1 MDINGSHKSS
11 AFGYRI
17 QLLAILL
24 GLSAILILFF
34 SGCATIGK
42 DFPANKV
49 SKIEI
54 GMTTQNEIRT
64 MFGSPWRIGIED
76 GQRTWTYGNYSY
88 GLFVEKKAKDLVIR
102 FDEKNVVA
110 SYTFSTTE
118 HNE

>member
-1 MDINGSHKSS
+1 MKTYGSHKSF
-11 AFGYRI
+11 ALGCRI
-17 QLLAILL
+17 QLIAVLLSLSLMVIL
-24 GLSAILILFF
+24 SF

-42 DFPANKV
+42 DFPAIKV
-49 SKIEI
+49 SEIKI
-54 GMTTQNEIRT
+54 GMTTQEEIRT

-102 FDEKNVVA
+102 FNNKNVVA

>member
-1 MDINGSHKSS
+1 MKTYGSHISS
-11 AFGYRI
+11 EFGYCI
-17 QLLAILL
+17 KLFAILL

-34 SGCATIGK
+34 SGCATIGQ
-42 DFPANKV
+42 DFPASKV
-49 SKIEI
+49 SEIET
-54 GMTTQNEIRT
+54 GMTTQDEIRT
-64 MFGSPWRIGIED
+64 MFGSPWRIGLED

-102 FDEKNVVA
+102 FDDKNVVA